1 MANGATVR
9 SLAPTTAATAA
20 SPVAEQTL
28 RKSNN
33 SSPQGLALQRAPA
46 LVKLSTSTEVPVA
59 TMGGS
64 EPLRPEVQAPIE
76 NSLQVNLESVK
87 VHTDASAQAANE
99 SLGARAF
106 AFGSGIFLGRGERP
120 TDLGLMAHEAAH
132 VVQQQSAPT
141 VQRMGP
147 LGGDSFEGEAHRAS
161 AAVVRGESFQVRERT
176 SQPRVQRLGISD
188 VLDYFADKANN
199 IPGFRMFTI
208 ILGVNPI
215 NWSKVDRSAANIL
228 RAVVEFIPGG
238 HLITQAL
245 DNYGIF
251 EKAGKWVEEQI
262 HTLGEIGGSIKK
274 AIGDFIDS
282 LGWRDIFHLGDVWSR
297 AKRIFTDP
305 IDRIISFVKGL
316 ITGFLGLI
324 RDALLRPLAKL
335 AEGTAGW
342 DLLKAVLGQDPIT
355 GDPVPQ
361 TAETLIGGF
370 MKLIGQEEIWNNI
383 KKANALS
390 RAWAWFKG
398 ALAGLLGF
406 VKQIPSLIIQTI
418 RSIELMDIVLIWRVF
433 IKVGKAFGGFLLK
446 FFSWAGETIWSLLQ
460 IIFEVVAPGAVPYLK
475 KVGAAFKKIL
485 KNPIAFVGNLVKAGK
500 LGFQNFASNIGT
512 HLKAAFIEWL
522 TGSLPGVYLPKSFD
536 LKEIVKFVFSV
547 LGLTWENIRQKLVK
561 AIGEPAVK
569 ALEIG
574 FDIVVTLVKEGPAAA
589 WDKIKDQL
597 ANLKDM
603 VMSAIVDYIVVT
615 VVRKAVEKV
624 LSLLIPG
631 AAFIQAIIAIYDT
644 IMVFIEKLKKII
656 QVVTAFLDSIVA
668 IANGVI
674 GAAAAKVESTLAGLL
689 VLAISFLAGFL
700 SLGKIAD
707 KVMNII
713 NTKVRAPID
722 KAIDFLITW
731 IVTMAKKVGKFLGS
745 KARALWSWA
754 AVKSNFADGEGES
767 HTIYAQESGGKVRL
781 LVASSP
787 MAVAEFLE
795 WYLGK
800 RDALRETKKG
810 LIADVRAKIGPAQAL
825 MDQIAAAEKAKPDD
839 PKLQTLQQ
847 DLLNKNVEIS
857 GLLAS
862 LVGKDESIGKA
873 KEKYKLEG
881 LTGTYSS
888 IPKPPGDDFTAD
900 HQPQAA
906 ILQAAAEFDYFR
918 DEGELVKRAKG
929 RAKEGF
935 AINLHKIRHIL
946 GRTFGSKGKKTK
958 GAFLTEIERD
968 TKSVKSAPA
977 KRRIV
982 VAKIKSDMMEDVK
995 AMRSVAGAD
1004 AKSANWADIA
1014 GPKAKGTKEEKEAL
1028 VTEVRERILSGESQ
1042 IASQDIDSLVE

>member
-1 MANGATVR
+1 
-9 SLAPTTAATAA
+9 
-20 SPVAEQTL
+20 
-28 RKSNN
+28 
-33 SSPQGLALQRAPA
+33 
-46 LVKLSTSTEVPVA
+46 
-59 TMGGS
+59 MGGS
-64 EPLRPEVQAPIE
+64 ESLRPEVQAPIE
-76 NSLQVNLESVK
+76 DSLQVNLDAVK
-87 VHTDASAQAANE
+87 VHTDVSAQAANK

-106 AFGSGIFLGRGERP
+106 AFGSGIFLGRGERA
-120 TDLGLMAHEAAH
+120 TDLGLIAHEAAH

-141 VQRMGP
+141 VQRMGL

-176 SQPRVQRLGISD
+176 SQPRVQRLGLSD

-208 ILGVNPI
+208 VLGVNPI
-215 NWSKVDRSAANIL
+215 NMSKVDRSAANIL

-262 HTLGEIGGSIKK
+262 HTLGEIGGSIKR
-274 AIGDFIDS
+274 AIGDFLDS

-398 ALAGLLGF
+398 ALSGLLGF

-446 FFSWAGETIWSLLQ
+446 FFSWAGDTIWSLLQ
-460 IIFEVVAPGAVPYLK
+460 IIFEVVAPGAVPYLR

-485 KNPIAFVGNLVKAGK
+485 QNPIAFVGNLVKAGK

-522 TGSLPGVYLPKSFD
+522 TGSLPGVYIPKSFD
-536 LKEIVKFVFSV
+536 LKEIVKFVLSV

-589 WDKIKDQL
+589 WDKIKEQL

-603 VMSAIVDYIVVT
+603 VMSAIMDYIIET
-615 VVRKAVEKV
+615 VVKKAVSKV

-631 AAFIQAIIAIYDT
+631 AAFIQAIISIYDT

-656 QVVTAFLDSIVA
+656 QVVMAFLDSIMA

-674 GAAAAKVESTLAGLL
+674 AAAAAKVESTLAGLL

-700 SLGKIAD
+700 GLGKIAD

-722 KAIDFLITW
+722 KAIDFLISW
-731 IVTMAKKVGKFLGS
+731 IVKAAKAVLAKLMGKGDKKDERTDEQKKADLGKAMQEATVLQLNEQLSDDQVKQGLLPIKQKYKMLSLDLVVDNESESEETVHIEGRVNPPDQTQKSKRKKEVALYDVGTHVVDPPK
-745 KARALWSWA
+745 
-754 AVKSNFADGEGES
+754 
-767 HTIYAQESGGKVRL
+767 GGKEGASHHVPVKVMKMWFGNTL
-781 LVASSP
+781 LDASKKADDTELRKNLKDKSDQCLGNPEGTGLPAIWLSKDYHVTIHGDKPDMGDIPFIATQTPDPVTKEPVPATKPTQATLRAYAPMQRSP
-787 MAVAEFLE
+787 
-795 WYLGK
+795 
-800 RDALRETKKG
+800 DTKK
-810 LIADVRAKIGPAQAL
+810 LQATFNDVF
-825 MDQIAAAEKAKPDD
+825 EK
-839 PKLQTLQQ
+839 
-847 DLLNKNVEIS
+847 
-857 GLLAS
+857 LLA
-862 LVGKDESIGKA
+862 VGLKTVEMLKLKA
-873 KEKYKLEG
+873 Q
-881 LTGTYSS
+881 
-888 IPKPPGDDFTAD
+888 PG
-900 HQPQAA
+900 
-906 ILQAAAEFDYFR
+906 
-918 DEGELVKRAKG
+918 
-929 RAKEGF
+929 
-935 AINLHKIRHIL
+935 
-946 GRTFGSKGKKTK
+946 KGKSEDRLK
-958 GAFLTEIERD
+958 
-968 TKSVKSAPA
+968 
-977 KRRIV
+977 
-982 VAKIKSDMMEDVK
+982 KIALSDV
-995 AMRSVAGAD
+995 
-1004 AKSANWADIA
+1004 
-1014 GPKAKGTKEEKEAL
+1014 GPKSWQHYKQVPKK
-1028 VTEVRERILSGESQ
+1028 
-1042 IASQDIDSLVE
+1042 